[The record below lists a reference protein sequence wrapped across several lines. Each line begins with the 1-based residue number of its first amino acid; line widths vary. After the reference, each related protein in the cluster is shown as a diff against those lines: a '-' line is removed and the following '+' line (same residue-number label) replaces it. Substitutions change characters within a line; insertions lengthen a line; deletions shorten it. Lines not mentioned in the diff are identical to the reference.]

1 MANLLTL
8 ARVLLLFVVVGV
20 WARKTH
26 VDLVWL
32 DLLMVGL
39 LAWTIFMDALDGWV
53 ARRRNEAT
61 EFGALVDIAGDRIV
75 ELVLWC
81 FFAIRQDADGRSLV
95 PYWVPM
101 VIITRTILTDLVRS
115 LAFQKGRTPFGQ
127 KTMMESAWAQQLV
140 SSRWSRGLYG
150 IMKAVVFCALG
161 VVLALDRMAMQ
172 GSGVNILR
180 TATDLLV
187 YLTALFAVVRGVPV
201 IWDGR
206 RYFRGSSSA
215 PRS

>member
-8 ARVLLLFVVVGV
+8 ARVLLIFVVVGV
-20 WARKTH
+20 WARKTF

-32 DLLMVGL
+32 DLLMVVL

-61 EFGALVDIAGDRIV
+61 EFGAVIDIAGDRIV

-81 FFAIRQDADGRSLV
+81 FFAIRQDVAGRPLV
-95 PYWVPM
+95 PYWVPL
-101 VIITRTILTDLVRS
+101 VIITRTILTDMVRS
-115 LAFQKGRTPFGQ
+115 LAFQRGKTAFGQ
-127 KTMMESAWAQQLV
+127 KTMMESPWAKQLV
-140 SSRWSRGLYG
+140 SSRWSRAWYG

-161 VVLALDRMAMQ
+161 VVLTLDRTGAH
-172 GSGVNILR
+172 GPGVHLLR
-180 TATDLLV
+180 TGTDLLV
-187 YLTALFAVVRGVPV
+187 YLTALFAIVRGVPV

-206 RYFRGSSSA
+206 RYFRGSVSSR
-215 PRS
+215 RS